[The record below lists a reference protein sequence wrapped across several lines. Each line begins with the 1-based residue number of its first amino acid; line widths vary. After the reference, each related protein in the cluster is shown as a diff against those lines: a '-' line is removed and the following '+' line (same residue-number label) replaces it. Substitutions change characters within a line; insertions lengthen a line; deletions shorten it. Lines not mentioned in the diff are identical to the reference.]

1 MPRKSDPLHN
11 VPENI
16 KPILEDLLDQIGCH
30 DLYSITILK
39 ETLKLISGN
48 HATVDLKIM
57 ARVLNEVGSG
67 LDVFRPYKAYR
78 KVAMFGSARTP
89 SAHPHYTQ
97 TLECAR
103 ALRDMGFMI
112 ITGAGPGIMQA
123 ANEGA
128 GYEHSF
134 GININ
139 LPLEQGSNPILTGS
153 PRLFECQYF
162 FTRKLFFLKE
172 SDAIVL
178 SPGGFGTLDEA
189 FETITLLQTGRNPP
203 IPVVLLEA
211 PGDDYWGPFVGS
223 WMRRLINDGFISPE
237 DTHLMFHTDSVEAA
251 AKHITGF
258 YSNYH
263 SFRYAGKWV
272 VLRILNPLSAGALE
286 RLNAEFSDVLQG
298 GVIEQVSHWPHNDD
312 PEFDHL
318 PRLRMHLNRSRVNVL
333 PQIIR
338 RMNGLA
344 DGENSKAANGKS
356 S

>member
-1 MPRKSDPLHN
+1 MHPSSKLLHD
-11 VPENI
+11 VPDNLR
-16 KPILEDLLDQIGCH
+16 PIIEALLDQIGCH
-30 DLYSITILK
+30 DPYSVTILK
-39 ETLKLISGN
+39 ETLRLISGN
-48 HATVDLKIM
+48 HATADLKIM
-57 ARVLNEVGSG
+57 ARVIEEVSAG
-67 LDVFRPYKAYR
+67 LDVFHPYQAYR

-89 SAHPHYTQ
+89 RDHPHYAQ
-97 TLECAR
+97 TRKCAR
-103 ALRDMGFMI
+103 ALRDEGFMI

-128 GYEHSF
+128 GYENSF

-139 LPLEQGSNPILTGS
+139 LPMEQGSNPILAGS
-153 PRLFECQYF
+153 PRHFKCQYF

-223 WMRRLINDGFISPE
+223 WMRRLINDRFISPE
-237 DTHLMFHTDSVEAA
+237 DVHLMFHTDSVEEAT
-251 AKHITGF
+251 KHITSF

-272 VLRILNPLSAGALE
+272 VLRILNSLPDSALE

-338 RMNGLA
+338 RMNALMEHEN
-344 DGENSKAANGKS
+344 GEMANRERP
-356 S
+356 